1 MSNTAEKKMTKRA
14 YYEQLKRNY
23 PLTKDEV
30 EFIDKQIASLDKKNS
45 GERKPTAT
53 QLANEVLKDA
63 ILSNMKNGTMYTV
76 TSIIKSVPEC
86 NGLSQ
91 QKVTAMFRQLV
102 DSGKVN
108 KTTEKGKTY
117 FSKVVG

>member
-1 MSNTAEKKMTKRA
+1 MNNTAEKKMTKRA
-14 YYEQLKRNY
+14 YFEQLKRKY
-23 PLTKDEV
+23 SLTADEI
-30 EFIDKQIASLDKKNS
+30 EFIDKEIALLDKRSS
-45 GERKPTAT
+45 GKKKPTAT
-53 QLANEVLKDA
+53 QVANEVLKEA
-63 ILSNMKNGTMYTV
+63 ILSNMQNGTMYTV